1 MVESARRLGVRV
13 YCANLPQL
21 RVCQRQ
27 SKDSVE
33 LRVFKLT
40 VFFWV
45 FDHSWGLFYSNV
57 LRANVSMHQTN
68 SGKSTKFFFTPTFI
82 FCSPI
87 CCNNCGVVFL

>member
-45 FDHSWGLFYSNV
+45 LITLGVYFT
-57 LRANVSMHQTN
+57 QT
-68 SGKSTKFFFTPTFI
+68 F
-82 FCSPI
+82 
-87 CCNNCGVVFL
+87 